1 MTDDPTREPVAH
13 EPINPDGLL
22 PPVGFSHAV
31 VAAPGRTVHLGGQ
44 TGHHADGSLDEGLFA
59 QFGQALRNLVTV
71 LAAAGAAVEH
81 VVSMQLY
88 VTDVAAYRAAPAE
101 LGRIYRE
108 AFGRHYPAMALFGVT
123 GLHDPAAVVEIVA
136 TAVIPEAG

>member
-1 MTDDPTREPVAH
+1 MTHLHV
-13 EPINPDGLL
+13 NPEGLL

-44 TGHHADGSLDEGLFA
+44 TGHRADGSLQEGLVA

-71 LAAAGAAVEH
+71 LSAAGATVEH

-101 LGRIYRE
+101 LGRVYRE

-123 GLHDPAAVVEIVA
+123 ELHDPDAVVEIVA
-136 TAVIPEAG
+136 TAVIPDLG